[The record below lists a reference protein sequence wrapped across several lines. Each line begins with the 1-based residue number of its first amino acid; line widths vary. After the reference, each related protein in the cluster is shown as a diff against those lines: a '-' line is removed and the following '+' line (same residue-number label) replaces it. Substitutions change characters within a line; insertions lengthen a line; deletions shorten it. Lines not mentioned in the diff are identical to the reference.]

1 MSDILYGGHAQGHGR
16 LARWP
21 FGPTTPG
28 SATLES
34 DSLPAAPDA
43 ITVDPPLSP
52 PSIDSFLG
60 GVNTIATPAPSTAT
74 VTGTNSVS
82 QLPTWMSRARARV
95 SQRRAP
101 VPHPLRRVSQ
111 VSAPHS

>member
-1 MSDILYGGHAQGHGR
+1 MSDVLYGGHAQGHGR

-21 FGPTTPG
+21 FGPTTAG
-28 SATLES
+28 SATLGS

-52 PSIDSFLG
+52 PSIDSFQS
-60 GVNTIATPAPSTAT
+60 GVNTIATPAPSPAT
-74 VTGTNSVS
+74 VTGTDSALTTSN
-82 QLPTWMSRARARV
+82 MDGARARV

-101 VPHPLRRVSQ
+101 VPHPLRRVLQ